1 SVFFMDEEISEG
13 TSTLDDEW
21 VKAGDPSLG
30 SSSLNTSKNESSMSD
45 GGSPAGLE
53 SEGRG
58 HIWGRLLGV
67 LNRPDPNSF
76 EWDHLFNLRS
86 QSILRNDCRQLAKKI
101 NNTKSVPE
109 LESFFTLYCKMR
121 SIDYQRSNGWM
132 EIYERL
138 VRVPMTTEQLF
149 HIFYAVTTKFVPRD
163 TRKNSAIYDLFRL
176 ILQYHDPA
184 VCTRLE
190 TLKCSPLNYAKEWF
204 NTVFASHTDE
214 GPCHVLW
221 THYFE
226 KGDPFLIFFMGL
238 VLIVNARDEILNYP
252 IDEKEKLGA
261 FIEGLPMTLTEED
274 VADFVDLAVFY
285 SQRTPQCIK
294 EDFHCMIFGANL
306 LDEFNEV
313 SLSKLICFP
322 ISNQELLRRERGGDS
337 VVRYFMVDCRKTDLY
352 RRGNVPGSF
361 SLDCQL
367 MVDAPDQFAIG
378 VNSLKKYKS
387 DQRPDD
393 HYCFIGY
400 GEELDDQHMI
410 MVVAKLLSEGTQH
423 VCVLDGGF
431 KSLHAYLQSIGQ
443 LGKLHSH
450 DSAICELCG
459 GHGGDHANPGVL
471 SLVSRLS
478 KAVVSKGSTM
488 KGKVTEMVNSR
499 SMPEGISMHV
509 SAKDRHGKK
518 YRKASHQVFSIDG
531 ESSDDELPHSS
542 SVYAPKGEDKEKL
555 LLASF
560 MSQAE
565 VIDSF
570 ECRELIGDK
579 QLPAHIALTRTH
591 MHILRDCMDQPGYAT
606 TTARLLLSTVFNVT
620 CRKKIPEVLTFK
632 FGYETEIG
640 EPTITSIHRFYIPK
654 AGECAKAVKT
664 AIYAIRPLP
673 EEEKEELRPASSGAG
688 LENFSP

>member
-1 SVFFMDEEISEG
+1 MDEEISEG

-21 VKAGDPSLG
+21 VKAGDTSLG

-45 GGSPAGLE
+45 GGSPAANE

-58 HIWGRLLGV
+58 TKWGRLLGV
-67 LNRPDPNSF
+67 LNRPDPNSY

-121 SIDYQRSNGWM
+121 SLDYQRNNGWM

-138 VRVPMTTEQLF
+138 VRVPMSTEVLF

-184 VCTRLE
+184 VCTKLE
-190 TLKCSPLNYAKEWF
+190 TFKCAPLNYAKDWF

-214 GPCHVLW
+214 GPCHALW

-226 KGDPFLIFFMGL
+226 RGDPFLIFFMGL
-238 VLIVNARDEILNYP
+238 VLVVNAREEILNYP
-252 IDEKEKLGA
+252 IDEKEKMGA
-261 FIEGLPMTLTEED
+261 FIEGLARNLTEED
-274 VADFVDLAVFY
+274 VADFVELAAFY
-285 SQRTPQCIK
+285 AQRTPQCIK

-337 VVRYFMVDCRKTDLY
+337 STIRYFIVDCRKTNLY

-400 GEELDDQHMI
+400 GDELDDQHMV
-410 MVVAKLLSEGTQH
+410 MVAAKLLAEGTAH

-431 KSLHAYLQSIGQ
+431 KSLHAYLVSINQ
-443 LGKLHSH
+443 LSKLHAH
-450 DSAICELCG
+450 EPEICELCG
-459 GHGGDHANPGVL
+459 GHGGEQNNAGVM

-478 KAVVSKGSTM
+478 KVVVSKGSTV
-488 KGKVTEMVNSR
+488 KGKVSEMVNSR
-499 SMPEGISMHV
+499 SMPESITMHV

-518 YRKASHQVFSIDG
+518 YRKNSQQVFSIDG
-531 ESSDDELPHSS
+531 ESSEDELPASS
-542 SVYAPKGEDKEKL
+542 SVFTLKGEEKEKL
-555 LLASF
+555 LLTSF

-591 MHILRDCMDQPGYAT
+591 MHILRDCMDSPGYAT
-606 TTARLLLSTVFNVT
+606 TTARLLLSTVYNVT

-640 EPTITSIHRFYIPK
+640 EPKITSIHRFYIPK

-673 EEEKEELRPASSGAG
+673 NEEVPAGGAG
-688 LENFSP
+688 LENFSL